1 MTILQ
6 HMGLEKA
13 YRTIAMGGNFKF
25 TSGPEF
31 FYGVLKVEGADKVVP
46 NNDPAYEADHY
57 TETND
62 IIIRASDDEDVEV
75 SSELG
80 SDEIVKSIKI
90 KGAGLKLNFHDLK
103 LGDMQEKVINDIID
117 IFNNHCDAKA
127 TLYDNIDAIVAGT
140 IKDKYYKAT
149 EEDDMPVYL
158 FNEERYSKI
167 KFDINEDYDLR
178 LVITLKKDKVVD
190 VRKTVAK
197 ILKPYAMKCVDEVA
211 YLME

>member
-13 YRTIAMGGNFKF
+13 FRTIAMGGNFKF

-62 IIIRASDDEDVEV
+62 VIIRASEDGVEV
-75 SSELG
+75 TSEQG
-80 SDEIVKSIKI
+80 GEDIIKSVDI
-90 KGAGLKLNFHDLK
+90 KGSGLKLNFCDLN
-103 LGDMQEKVINDIID
+103 LEYMQEKVMNDITD
-117 IFNNHCDAKA
+117 IFNNHCDVK
-127 TLYDNIDAIVAGT
+127 TVLYDNIDAIVAGT

-178 LVITLKKDKVVD
+178 LVLTLKKGKVVN
-190 VRKTVAK
+190 VRKTVSE